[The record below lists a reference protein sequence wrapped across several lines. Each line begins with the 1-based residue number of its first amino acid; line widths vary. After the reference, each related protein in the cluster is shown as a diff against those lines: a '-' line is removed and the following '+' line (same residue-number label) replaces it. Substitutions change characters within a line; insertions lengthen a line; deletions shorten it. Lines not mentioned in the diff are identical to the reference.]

1 MQVTPLHRISPEER
15 KVVSTFLISPEEKTP
30 TITIMCEAATPGLNL
45 YKRDVKILEIYCEQ
59 VNCKFCIYRIYLIS
73 DAPETRILL
82 GGSLNESSI
91 KEGSDVY
98 FECL

>member
-1 MQVTPLHRISPEER
+1 MHHISPDDR
-15 KVVSTFLISPEEKTP
+15 KVVSTLLISPEKKNP
-30 TITIMCEAATPGLNL
+30 TITIMCEAATPGLNI
-45 YKRDVKILEIYCEQ
+45 YRRDETILEIYCEQ
-59 VNCKFCIYRIYLIS
+59 VNCKTHIYRIYFIS

-91 KEGSDVY
+91 KESSDVY

>member
-1 MQVTPLHRISPEER
+1 MQVTSGHRISPEDR
-15 KVVSTFLISPEEKTP
+15 KVVSTLLVSPKEKTP
-30 TITIMCEAATPGLNL
+30 SITIMCEAATPGLNIS
-45 YKRDVKILEIYCEQ
+45 RWDVKTLDIYCEQ
-59 VNCKFCIYRIYLIS
+59 VNCKTHIYRIHFFS

>member
-1 MQVTPLHRISPEER
+1 VHRISPEEER
-15 KVVSTFLISPEEKTP
+15 KVVSTLLISSKEKTP

-45 YKRDVKILEIYCEQ
+45 SRRDVKIIEIYCEQ
-59 VNCKFCIYRIYLIS
+59 ENCKPKICRIYFFS

-82 GGSLNESSI
+82 GGLLNASSI

>member
-1 MQVTPLHRISPEER
+1 MQVTPDNQISPEDR
-15 KVVSTFLISPEEKTP
+15 NVVSTLLISPEEKTP
-30 TITIMCEAATPGLNL
+30 TITIMCEAATPGLNI
-45 YKRDVKILEIYCEQ
+45 YRRDETILE
-59 VNCKFCIYRIYLIS
+59 VNCKIPIYRINFIS

>member
-1 MQVTPLHRISPEER
+1 MHHISPDDR
-15 KVVSTFLISPEEKTP
+15 KVVSTLLISPEEMTSS
-30 TITIMCEAATPGLNL
+30 ITIMCEAATPGLNISR
-45 YKRDVKILEIYCEQ
+45 RDVKILEIYCEL
-59 VNCKFCIYRIYLIS
+59 VNCRIRIYRIYLTS